1 MKTSTLFIIATLT
14 LSLLGVQTVKASSTL
29 PDSIGVENRV
39 DKSVVL
45 HKVKPNETI
54 YSILRKYRSTLKD
67 YHTENPDASEEIQVD
82 QVVRIPLSSKY
93 TGKEDK
99 KLAKADQIAP
109 KAADKPL
116 VAQQQEKNEKPVPT
130 TKPEKAPPTKTE
142 PIKTDVPV
150 AAAPST
156 KASAKHTVEAGQT
169 LFSIAKKYGVSVDEV
184 KRWNNLADNTVK
196 VGQVLTVATSGLAKV
211 ASTPKS
217 DVADTPLPTKV
228 EPSKVIAKADPI
240 KKVDSTKIKETKKVA
255 ETPASKTESE
265 SSTSVPTVV
274 YRQVKEN
281 GMAGLINVDDK
292 SGKYLALHRSAPA
305 GTLIQVRNEANN
317 RSVFVKVIGKL
328 PDTGLNDKLVIKV
341 SPSAFEK
348 LSPVDRKFRAEL
360 TYMKA
365 ETVMTPAAT
374 ASNK

>member
-1 MKTSTLFIIATLT
+1 MKTTTLFFIV
-14 LSLLGVQTVKASSTL
+14 LLALGFVEVRASHTL

-39 DKSVVL
+39 DKSIVL

-54 YSILRKYRSTLKD
+54 YSILRRYRSTLKD
-67 YHTENPDASEEIQVD
+67 YHAENPDASEDIQVD

-93 TGKEDK
+93 TNKEDK
-99 KLAKADQIAP
+99 KLAKADEIAP
-109 KAADKPL
+109 KAAAK
-116 VAQQQEKNEKPVPT
+116 VIAQAQREANE
-130 TKPEKAPPTKTE
+130 EKAAPATPKNDKVVATKSAE
-142 PIKTDVPV
+142 APASPKASV
-150 AAAPST
+150 AA
-156 KASAKHTVEAGQT
+156 AKHTVEAGQT

-196 VGQVLTVATSGLAKV
+196 VGQVLTVG
-211 ASTPKS
+211 ASTPKAAQTAKS
-217 DVADTPLPTKV
+217 DASESVVAPKT
-228 EPSKVIAKADPI
+228 EANKVIAKAEPA
-240 KKVDSTKIKETKKVA
+240 KKVDSTKVKDTKKVA
-255 ETPASKTESE
+255 ESPATKSDTES
-265 SSTSVPTVV
+265 TNAVPTVV

-365 ETVMTPAAT
+365 ETVMSPPAT
-374 ASNK
+374 ASSK